1 MIILD
6 NHIIKKCFFIVI
18 DRQPS
23 IGEGCLF
30 FYINHRFTEKNERRK
45 IMRKFPKMVLIAV
58 GIIIACLSF
67 AIMSFVELGE
77 FEEAFRLIPLLV
89 GCSTG
94 FHQIKKKENA
104 IELDK
109 LIAIAYERAIQDGV
123 EYADDDYVI
132 SSCLTRQEQIRY
144 RTLKGEY
151 PYASR

>member
-1 MIILD
+1 M
-6 NHIIKKCFFIVI
+6 
-18 DRQPS
+18 
-23 IGEGCLF
+23 
-30 FYINHRFTEKNERRK
+30 RK
-45 IMRKFPKMVLIAV
+45 IPKMVLIAV

-132 SSCLTRQEQIRY
+132 SSCLTRNEQIRY